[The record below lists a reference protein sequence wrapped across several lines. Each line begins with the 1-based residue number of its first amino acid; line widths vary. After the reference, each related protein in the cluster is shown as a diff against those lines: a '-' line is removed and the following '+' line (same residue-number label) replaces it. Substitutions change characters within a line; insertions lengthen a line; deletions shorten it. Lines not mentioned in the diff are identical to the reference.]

1 MKNYFA
7 LLVCTLA
14 CILSVPLVNAQDES
28 VLSNIHKRLM
38 IPGYETRRD
47 HDRILFIGEITALG
61 AVSPSAVCKSAILQS
76 VDYTISDTLL
86 GDPPEQIVRTAYVN
100 CTGESL
106 PSPPY
111 TLHAKVIV
119 YCFRNMSGKSF
130 KGLACLAPVAFTDDR
145 LKKVK
150 SWIADSHA
158 ANHNS
163 PS

>member
-1 MKNYFA
+1 MKNKVTPMLF
-7 LLVCTLA
+7 TLA
-14 CILSVPLVNAQDES
+14 CILAVPRVIAQDES

-38 IPGYETRRD
+38 IPRNETRHD
-47 HDRILFIGEITALG
+47 HDRILFIGEITSLG
-61 AVSPSAVCKSAILQS
+61 AVSPFAVCKQAVAQS

-86 GDPPEQIVRTAYVN
+86 GDPREEIVHTGYVN

-130 KGLACLAPVAFTDDR
+130 KCLAPVVFIDDR
-145 LKKVK
+145 LKKV
-150 SWIADSHA
+150 
-158 ANHNS
+158 
-163 PS
+163 